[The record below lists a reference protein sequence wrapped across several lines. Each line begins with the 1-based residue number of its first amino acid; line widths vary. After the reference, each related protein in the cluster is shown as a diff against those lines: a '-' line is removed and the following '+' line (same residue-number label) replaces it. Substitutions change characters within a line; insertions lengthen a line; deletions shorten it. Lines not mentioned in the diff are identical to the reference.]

1 MFVCKKNSCRS
12 QIAEGFARYLGNG
25 QVGVSSAGLQA
36 SQVHPTAV
44 RVMQEVGIDISQQ
57 TSDPLANFHPKDYDA
72 VVSLCG
78 CGVDLPQEWVV
89 GEIFQDWQ
97 LEDPD
102 GQPIETFRQV
112 RDEIR
117 QRVEALLETIES
129 QPVAG

>member
-1 MFVCKKNSCRS
+1 MKQIMFVCKKNSCRS
-12 QIAEGFARYLGNG
+12 QMAEGFARHLGNG
-25 QVGVSSAGLQA
+25 NVGVTSAGLEA

-57 TSDPLANFHPKDYDA
+57 TSDSLENFQPQNYDA

-78 CGVDLPQEWVV
+78 CGVNLPQEWVV
-89 GEIFQDWQ
+89 REIFQDWQ

-117 QRVEALLETIES
+117 QRVEALLQTVKS
-129 QPVAG
+129 